1 MVQTPPLRVVGA
13 GAGPPAA
20 GPLLPSQVLGV
31 LIFVLTEVM
40 FFAGLVSAF
49 SIAKASA
56 VLGWP
61 PPGQP
66 RLPVLATA
74 FNTGVLLLSGASLF
88 VAGRAFAR
96 RRRSARAPFL
106 FALALG
112 AGFVFLQGAE
122 WVALIGE
129 GLTLTSSQHGA
140 FFYLV
145 VGAHALH
152 AVFALA
158 VMLAA
163 WRRLQRG
170 ALSHEAFQALRVFW
184 YFVVL
189 LWPALYYLVYL

>member
-1 MVQTPPLRVVGA
+1 MAQNPPLRVVGA
-13 GAGPPAA
+13 GPPA

-74 FNTGVLLLSGASLF
+74 LSTGVLLLSGASLF
-88 VAGRAFAR
+88 YAGRAFAR
-96 RRRSARAPFL
+96 RRRSARSPFL
-106 FALALG
+106 LALALG
-112 AGFVFLQGAE
+112 AGFVFFQGSE
-122 WVALIGE
+122 WVALVGE
-129 GLTLTSSQHGA
+129 GLTLTSSQHGS

-152 AVFALA
+152 ATLALA

-163 WRRLQRG
+163 WRRLLRG
-170 ALSHEAFQALRVFW
+170 TLSHEAFQALRVFW

-189 LWPALYYLVYL
+189 LWPVLYYLVYL